1 MKKITKKMTA
11 ALAFLLVATMLLA
24 ACNGGNG
31 NGGAGDPDAP
41 RSQGI
46 TDDTIRIGLTFPQS
60 GWAAF
65 FGVPIVDAAQ
75 AEINRANARGGF
87 DGKQVEL
94 FVHDCGGDVV
104 AGHLLFEQMVEVDE
118 VFAIIG
124 MSGGQAA
131 MTLDYLLDFGIPIV
145 NVTGGMGTFYR
156 QYDPEYRVFN
166 VQPSNTADAPL
177 LLSLALATPVYGP
190 NRDQYLPD
198 DAMIG
203 FMTGATDAGF
213 EYAEYLMSLAREL
226 GIEDRVIVEYVTADV
241 YATVIQQFI
250 DAGVGVVINASMD
263 GMGIVAAMYD
273 AGWYVPIFNA
283 YGMSTITSFS
293 PVTYH
298 PQRPIFA
305 TIWAEDTS
313 PAALAW
319 LADMRESLNY
329 LDRLSDAERDG
340 YIDNGFARAGNLMGQ
355 VLVIGLQRMVDLGL
369 DWTWENFV
377 VAMEHAP
384 FSLGGT
390 PTFSFEGGRRMGVE
404 SLALWEFWVDENG
417 EPEVGIIG
425 DFMTVEEILAPW
437 RARTGN

>member
-1 MKKITKKMTA
+1 MKKFTKKMA
-11 ALAFLLVATMLLA
+11 AIVALVLAVAMVAT
-24 ACNGGNG
+24 ACTSTP
-31 NGGAGDPDAP
+31 ADGDGTRA
-41 RSQGI
+41 QGI
-46 TDDTIRIGLTFPQS
+46 TDDTIRIGLVFPQS

-65 FGVPIVDAAQ
+65 FGVPIVDAAV

-87 DGKQVEL
+87 GGKQVEL
-94 FVHDCGGDVV
+94 IVHDCGADVV
-104 AGHLLFEQMVEVDE
+104 AGHLLFEQLVEEDR

-131 MTLDYLLDFGIPIV
+131 MTLDYLLDFGIPVI
-145 NVTGGMGTFYR
+145 NVTGGMGIFYR
-156 QYDPEYRVFN
+156 QYDPDYRVFN

-177 LLSLALATPVYGP
+177 LLSLALASRVYGP
-190 NRDQYLPD
+190 NRDEYLAD

-213 EYAEYLMSLAREL
+213 EYADYLMALAEEL
-226 GIEDRVIVEYVTADV
+226 GIADRVIVEFVTPEV

-250 DAGVGVVINASMD
+250 NANVGVVINASMD

-293 PVTYH
+293 TVTYS

-319 LADMRESLNY
+319 LEDMRDSLNY

-340 YIDNGFARAGNLMGQ
+340 YVDNGFARAGNLMGQ
-355 VLVIGLQRMVDLGL
+355 VLVIALNRMVELEL

-404 SLALWEFWVDENG
+404 SLALWEFWVNEDG
-417 EPEVGIIG
+417 EAEVGIIG
-425 DFMTVEEILAPW
+425 DFKSVEEVLAPW
-437 RARTGN
+437 RERTGN